1 MTAREL
7 RAMSARHQPHTD
19 RAVGIAL
26 LFSAVAIVAVLV
38 QELTK

>member
-7 RAMSARHQPHTD
+7 SAMSARHQPNAD
-19 RAVGIAL
+19 RTVGYAL
-26 LFSAVAIVAVLV
+26 LFAAVAIVAVLV